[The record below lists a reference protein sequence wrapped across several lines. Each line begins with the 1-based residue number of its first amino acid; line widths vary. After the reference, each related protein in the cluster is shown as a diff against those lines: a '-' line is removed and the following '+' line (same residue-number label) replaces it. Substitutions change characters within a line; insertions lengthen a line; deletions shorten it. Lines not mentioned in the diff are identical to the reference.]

1 MQRVFNKYNIPDT
14 LRGEIF
20 SYLSMRSEFNR
31 VLHDIDCGYHTK
43 ILFKKMIPT
52 GYDDMWG
59 FPVKYNRVVEAQ
71 DIYRITWI
79 SLKYPGKCK
88 IKVILSEKYSY
99 QPDGWATL
107 RSNSDPNIK
116 CPLCFERMRYTDTE
130 RNHLTRCN
138 CVYTS
143 VLWEEAKTLAEQDQ
157 E

>member
-1 MQRVFNKYNIPDT
+1 MPLDSKIDKFLCKI
-14 LRGEIF
+14 
-20 SYLSMRSEFNR
+20 
-31 VLHDIDCGYHTK
+31 DI
-43 ILFKKMIPT
+43 MI
-52 GYDDMWG
+52 
-59 FPVKYNRVVEAQ
+59 
-71 DIYRITWI
+71 
-79 SLKYPGKCK
+79 K

-107 RSNSDPNIK
+107 ISYSDPNIK

-130 RNHLTRCN
+130 RNHLTRFN

>member
-1 MQRVFNKYNIPDT
+1 MLRVFNHYNIPDI
-14 LRGEIF
+14 LRGKIF
-20 SYLSMRSEFNR
+20 SYLSMQSEFNR

-43 ILFKKMIPT
+43 ILFKKIIPT
-52 GYDDMWG
+52 GYNDIWG

-71 DIYRITWI
+71 DVYRIS
-79 SLKYPGKCK
+79 SLFLKPLGKCK
-88 IKVILSEKYSY
+88 INVILSEKYSY

-130 RNHLTRCN
+130 RNHLTRCY

-143 VLWEEAKTLAEQDQ
+143 IKWEEAKTLAEQDL

>member
-1 MQRVFNKYNIPDT
+1 MQRVFNRYNIPDI

-71 DIYRITWI
+71 DVSK
-79 SLKYPGKCK
+79 SL
-88 IKVILSEKYSY
+88 IMILSYTPSSKSVK
-99 QPDGWATL
+99 L
-107 RSNSDPNIK
+107 RFPK
-116 CPLCFERMRYTDTE
+116 P
-130 RNHLTRCN
+130 
-138 CVYTS
+138 S
-143 VLWEEAKTLAEQDQ
+143 VNNNNGA
-157 E
+157 

>member
-1 MQRVFNKYNIPDT
+1 MLRVFNHYNIPDI
-14 LRGEIF
+14 LRGKIF
-20 SYLSMRSEFNR
+20 SYLSMRSEFNI

-43 ILFKKMIPT
+43 ILFKKLIPT
-52 GYDDMWG
+52 GYNDMWG

-71 DIYRITWI
+71 DVYRIS
-79 SLKYPGKCK
+79 SLFLKPLGKCK
-88 IKVILSEKYSY
+88 INVILSEKYSY

-143 VLWEEAKTLAEQDQ
+143 IEWEEAKTLAEQDL

>member
-1 MQRVFNKYNIPDT
+1 MQRVFNRYNIPDI

-20 SYLSMRSEFNR
+20 SYLNMRSEFNR
-31 VLHDIDCGYHTK
+31 VLYDIDCGYHTK
-43 ILFKKMIPT
+43 TLFKNIIPT
-52 GYDDMWG
+52 GYNNIWG

-71 DIYRITWI
+71 DVYRIS
-79 SLKYPGKCK
+79 SLFLKPLGKCK
-88 IKVILSEKYSY
+88 INVILSEKYSY
-99 QPDGWATL
+99 QPNGWATL

-143 VLWEEAKTLAEQDQ
+143 VLWEEAKTLAELDQ